1 MGINKPKHSS
11 NKTHKF
17 LRNTAIIASL
27 LTVMNTT
34 QSCVDKNKG
43 MPVRANDIEL
53 TSKESTETTKEYIS
67 IDNNKVSFNYT
78 FDIDSK
84 SEWNQKDIK
93 YTLEVNKSEDGKIE
107 ALLSGSTYYGAE
119 SDRDG
124 NENIFKQGFAYTSLN
139 DFNTRSGDEIS
150 RYINSVMDNL
160 QSQNKTYI
168 TTADDYENVNINQD
182 AQNEVSKKTAKLAG
196 YLKYKM
202 NTHESTVRKEGD
214 VVLLPIRRNDH
225 KFDFKIQAN
234 KSGDMLPLE
243 MGEKSIAYD
252 ITLNGKTEKVNL
264 SVDPMK
270 FAEKLTKYVEKS
282 LKV

>member
-1 MGINKPKHSS
+1 MKNTLKNLSESAK
-11 NKTHKF
+11 KTGRHVVV
-17 LRNTAIIASL
+17 ASALVSAL
-27 LTVMNTT
+27 LGN

-124 NENIFKQGFAYTSLN
+124 NENVFKQGFAYTSLN

-214 VVLLPIRRNDH
+214 AVLLPIRRNDH

-234 KSGDMLPLE
+234 KTGPMLTLQV
-243 MGEKSIAYD
+243 GERFIAYD
-252 ITLNGKTEKVNL
+252 ITLNGKTETIKL
-264 SVDPMK
+264 SEDPMK